1 MAEEARY
8 WDAVAETWQKTR
20 SQQLWR
26 AHSDAVNVALLARW
40 LPTERVERL
49 LKTDLFEEAHS
60 SGLYPHLASKAQGV
74 IGIDIAL
81 STLHMSRLRHDVLQV
96 AGADVRCLPFASKSF
111 DVIVSTSTLD
121 HFALSH
127 EIVASLHELCRVL
140 RTGGQLLLTL
150 DNLSNPAVAL
160 RNTLPFRLL
169 HRLGIVP
176 YYVGATYTP
185 RRLRHVLQCVGFEV
199 LEVDA
204 VIHCP
209 RVLVVRIAQMLEGR
223 LGPEAQRRFLRY
235 LMAFERL
242 SCWPTRFLTGYFI
255 AVRAMK
261 H

>member
-1 MAEEARY
+1 
-8 WDAVAETWQKTR
+8 
-20 SQQLWR
+20 
-26 AHSDAVNVALLARW
+26 
-40 LPTERVERL
+40 
-49 LKTDLFEEAHS
+49 
-60 SGLYPHLASKAQGV
+60 
-74 IGIDIAL
+74 
-81 STLHMSRLRHDVLQV
+81 VLQV
-96 AGADVRCLPFASKSF
+96 VGADVRCLPFASGSF
-111 DVIVSTSTLD
+111 DVIVSPSTLD
-121 HFALSH
+121 HFAVSH
-127 EIVASLHELCRVL
+127 EIVASLRELWRVL

-150 DNLSNPAVAL
+150 DNLANPAVAL

-185 RRLRHVLQCVGFEV
+185 RRLRHILQGVGFEV

-204 VIHCP
+204 VMHCP
-209 RVLVVRIAQMLEGR
+209 RILVVMMAQMLEGR
-223 LGPEAQRRFLRY
+223 LGPETQRRFARY